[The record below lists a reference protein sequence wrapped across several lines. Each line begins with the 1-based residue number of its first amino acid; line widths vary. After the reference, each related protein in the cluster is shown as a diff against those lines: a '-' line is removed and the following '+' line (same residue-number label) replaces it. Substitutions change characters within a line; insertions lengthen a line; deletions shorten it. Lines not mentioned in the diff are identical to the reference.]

1 VGGATVEVLDGP
13 NAGSRAT
20 ANSNGEYRF
29 DSLAISNMNFRAFA
43 TGFTEDRRGTFVNGT
58 NTLNFTLTPA
68 NATLRGTVR
77 SSEGLL
83 RLGDATVQI
92 VSGPNNGRTTT
103 TGSTGEYRFDNLT
116 PGNTT
121 VSARAN
127 NHDENRR
134 DINLVDAEN
143 TLDFELRAQAPA
155 LSIVASQVTAD
166 ATGAEFAF
174 EARGNFESGSRFA
187 WDFGDGGGVDGGR
200 QREQHRYTVVG
211 NFTVR
216 VRVTPPGGT
225 PLEASLVIEVRF

>member
-1 VGGATVEVLDGP
+1 MGGATVEVLDGP

-92 VSGPNNGRTTT
+92 VRGPNN
-103 TGSTGEYRFDNLT
+103 
-116 PGNTT
+116 
-121 VSARAN
+121 
-127 NHDENRR
+127 
-134 DINLVDAEN
+134 
-143 TLDFELRAQAPA
+143 
-155 LSIVASQVTAD
+155 
-166 ATGAEFAF
+166 
-174 EARGNFESGSRFA
+174 
-187 WDFGDGGGVDGGR
+187 
-200 QREQHRYTVVG
+200 
-211 NFTVR
+211 
-216 VRVTPPGGT
+216 
-225 PLEASLVIEVRF
+225 

>member
-1 VGGATVEVLDGP
+1 MGGATVEVLDGP

-68 NATLRGTVR
+68 NAILRGTVR

-83 RLGDATVQI
+83 RLENATVQI

-143 TLDFELRAQAPA
+143 TLDFELRAQVPA
-155 LSIVASQVTAD
+155 LTIVFTIV
-166 ATGAEFAF
+166 GGREYAF
-174 EARGNFESGSRFA
+174 EARGSHPPSRYS
-187 WDFGDGGGVDGGR
+187 WDFGDGGGVDNGR
-200 QREQHRYTVVG
+200 QREQHDYAAAGQYV
-211 NFTVR
+211 VR
-216 VRVTPPGGT
+216 VQAT
-225 PLEASLVIEVRF
+225 PLEGGGPPITASVTIQVN